1 MTIVAT
7 PLPLNAPPKVTVD
20 ISVPAGSVMTSVSV
34 FRNGPGGRELLR
46 TQPSA
51 GFDSRSVSD
60 YEAPYGVPLTYDWVS
75 QYVAPGSILFAETW
89 ASLAAWTATGGGW
102 SVSSGKLIWTGAD
115 DLTAKVARTVSSA
128 LYQVKFTVPP
138 TGFSKID
145 FGGFYIDIPAS
156 RLWVGASSVPFVPG
170 SGAWTIETANSSVSL
185 TTTAGTYSV
194 ATGAAIGKVEFVG
207 ALRVPAYTS
216 KFGVLGAGDGEF
228 NSPRGM
234 AVDPSGNIYI
244 ADRDNNRIQKFNSAG
259 VFQMKFGTLG
269 TGDGQ
274 LTGPR
279 DVAVDSTGNIFVLDT
294 GNRRVQKFSS
304 AGAYVSKFGTSGSG
318 DGQFTTPGG
327 IAIDS
332 SNNIFVADTGNN
344 RVQKFN
350 SAGTF
355 LLKFGTYGTT
365 DGLLSLPAAIAIDS
379 SGNIFVADE
388 GNVRIQKFNSSGVYV
403 SKFSTPTNPDY
414 LAIDALGQIY
424 VLGYGARLYKYT
436 AAGSLLG
443 TVGSTGTG
451 DGQFATQPRGLG
463 LDSSGNPW
471 VVDTFNNRVQKFT
484 LSVTSGSPI
493 TLTDYGTP
501 STITETSASVTL
513 SPADAWLVSVATPA
527 LSFPLTG
534 TNPFIAGIDSIGSV
548 VNKTYATT
556 HQILGSDLPVTTT
569 SGPRGADE
577 TDLGIYTATSAERVA
592 LRALLKPDIPLLIQI
607 PPDWQYEFECGF
619 YAVGDV
625 EEARQSDPRHITHMR
640 RFKLPL
646 TKVQSP
652 VVAVENSGWSYAALA
667 QEISN
672 YTTVLS
678 TFATYADLASN
689 TRS

>member
-1 MTIVAT
+1 MTITAT
-7 PLPLNAPPKVTVD
+7 PLPLNTPPKVTVAV
-20 ISVPAGSVMTSVSV
+20 SVPAGSVMSSVSV
-34 FRNGPGGRELLR
+34 WRNDVTGRNLLR

-51 GFDSRSVSD
+51 GFDSRTIDD
-60 YEAPYGVPLTYDWVS
+60 YESPYGVAVTYGWTAD
-75 QYVAPGSILFAETW
+75 YVAPGAVVFAETW
-89 ASLAAWTATGGGW
+89 ASLAAWTTTGAGW
-102 SVSSGKLIWTGAD
+102 SVSAGKLIWTGAD

-156 RLWVGASSVPFVPG
+156 RLWVGGSSVLFLPG
-170 SGAWTIETANSSVSL
+170 SGAWTIETANGSVSL

-194 ATGAAIGKVEFVG
+194 NVGAAIGKVEFVG
-207 ALRVPAYTS
+207 AARVPVYSS
-216 KFGVLGAGDGEF
+216 KFGVLGTNDGEF

-234 AVDPSGNIYI
+234 TVDSAGNIYI

-274 LTGPR
+274 LTKPR

-294 GNRRVQKFSS
+294 GNNRVQKFSS
-304 AGAYVSKFGTSGSG
+304 VGAYISKFGTAGSG
-318 DGQFTTPGG
+318 DGQFSAPGG
-327 IAIDS
+327 ITIDAA
-332 SNNIFVADTGNN
+332 NNIFVADTSNN
-344 RVQKFN
+344 RIQKFN

-355 LLKFGTYGTT
+355 VLKFGTFGTT
-365 DGLLSLPAAIAIDS
+365 DGLLSLPAAVAIDAS
-379 SGNIFVADE
+379 SNILVADD
-388 GNVRIQKFNSSGVYV
+388 GNVRVQKFNSSGVYV
-403 SKFSTPTNPDY
+403 SKFSVPGNPTD

-436 AAGSLLG
+436 AAGTLLS

-463 LDSSGNPW
+463 LDVTGNPW
-471 VVDTFNNRVQKFT
+471 VVDTFNNRVQRFT

-501 STITETSASVTL
+501 STIAETSDPVTL

-527 LSFPLTG
+527 LSFALTG
-534 TNPFIAGIDSIGSV
+534 TNPFKAGIDYIGTV
-548 VNKTYATT
+548 TNET
-556 HQILGSDLPVTTT
+556 HSTLHRILGSDLPITTT
-569 SGPRGADE
+569 TGPRGADE
-577 TDLGIYTATSAERVA
+577 TEMGVYTATNAERIA

-607 PPDWQYEFECGF
+607 PPDWEYDFECGF
-619 YAVGDV
+619 YSVGDV
-625 EEARQSDPRHITHMR
+625 DEDRQADPRHKAHMR

-646 TKVQSP
+646 TRVQSP
-652 VVAVENSGWSYAALA
+652 VVAVENSGWSYAAVA
-667 QEISN
+667 QEFAS
-672 YTTVLS
+672 YTALLS
-678 TFATYADLASN
+678 KFATYADLASN